1 MKQVAHD
8 YVLDVYLR
16 DGTHL
21 YYCGII
27 YAIPDDC
34 IDIAVIVEFYEEIIP
49 KDDFPYFFGRM
60 DGDPDGNA
68 VLIFKDTVSHVVLN
82 NYQYKSNE

>member
-1 MKQVAHD
+1 MKEVAHD

-21 YYCGII
+21 YYCDTI
-27 YAIPDDC
+27 YAIPEDC
-34 IDIAVIVEFYEEIIP
+34 IEIQTVVAFYEDNLC

-60 DGDPDGNA
+60 DGDPDGNT